1 MIHRLIEKEM
11 RMYSN
16 ESLKLSAIKAIVFT
30 SFFICFFVNAN
41 TNKHAELEAT
51 VKHYLIEQTASYN
64 SEQIKINVR
73 AIDERIEIPECAVPI
88 TASSNGLQQNQSNIS
103 VKLSCESNNWY
114 LFTHATV
121 AIVEKVVVSADNL
134 NPGTL
139 LAANNL
145 KIVEIDKN
153 KLRGPTF
160 NRKEDIIGA
169 RVKRR
174 MREGNII
181 DSRMLCYVCKGDR
194 ITIAALSGGLSLRV
208 YGVALQDG
216 TLGDTIQVKNT
227 SSDKMVY
234 GRVTSTSEVTVS
246 I

>member
-1 MIHRLIEKEM
+1 
-11 RMYSN
+11 MYSN
-16 ESLKLSAIKAIVFT
+16 KSLTLSAKKAILFT
-30 SFFICFFVNAN
+30 SFFICFFANASGK
-41 TNKHAELEAT
+41 KHAELEAT
-51 VKHYLIEQTASYN
+51 VKQYLNEQTASYQ
-64 SEQIKINVR
+64 SDQIKINVR
-73 AIDERIEIPECAVPI
+73 PIDKRIEIPDCNVPI
-88 TASSNGLQQNQSNIS
+88 KASSAGLQANQSNIS
-103 VKLSCESNNWY
+103 VKLSCASNNWY
-114 LFTHATV
+114 LFTNATV

-145 KIVEIDKN
+145 KIIEIDKN

-160 NRKEDIIGA
+160 SKKEDIVGA

-181 DSRMLCYVCKGDR
+181 DGRMLCYVCKGDR
-194 ITIAALSGGLSLRV
+194 ITIAAISGGLSLRV

-227 SSDKMVY
+227 SSDKTVY
-234 GRVTSTSEVTVS
+234 GRVTSTSEVSVN